1 MDRFD
6 PCWLAWAFRSIST
19 PSYFSSHHSFSFRT
33 CRHTFQKISQKT
45 TQSHIKVVES
55 IFQTC
60 SSSAGVKSFLMLK
73 VFLISSGVLPDQI
86 IHYQDWEQT
95 PYYWW
100 YLTQIIHHQ
109 GTEQIEQTLDH
120 VGHCFTGHIKE
131 ALVKVIFMIVYF
143 LTSWKDNQITCHL
156 LSNLLL

>member
-1 MDRFD
+1 MKESFQKSVSFIWPDMAKLHVEGRKVGEINFHIWQHQMIRHMDRFD

-33 CRHTFQKISQKT
+33 CREHTFQKISQKT

-86 IHYQDWEQT
+86 IPYQGWEQKR
-95 PYYWW
+95 YCWW
-100 YLTQIIHHQ
+100 YLAHIIHHQ
-109 GTEQIEQTLDH
+109 G
-120 VGHCFTGHIKE
+120 
-131 ALVKVIFMIVYF
+131 
-143 LTSWKDNQITCHL
+143 
-156 LSNLLL
+156 